1 MSVIE
6 KLAIISDTITKIMNF
21 VVSNETVKPD
31 FDEYLATLSAKNADT
46 SKVQA
51 LIIPYIFESFVLPQ
65 RSIPKIP
72 VPVPKSKTLELV
84 GISFAKSESK
94 TLSIPK
100 QNPSLF

>member
-51 LIIPYIFESFVLPQ
+51 LIIPYIFERRLTEE
-65 RSIPKIP
+65 K
-72 VPVPKSKTLELV
+72 KT
-84 GISFAKSESK
+84 I
-94 TLSIPK
+94 I
-100 QNPSLF
+100 QLFIDNNADITEEEANII